1 MPNFGQNQEATDG
14 AVKKLYTG
22 VENFRVVAVNPTH
35 EELKAIYGDNAK
47 EPTYVT
53 TNDDGD
59 TQVLLNF
66 FLDNIAEEG
75 EDSIK
80 TNLSFYVVKTN
91 RVSSKGTVEVIN
103 DYGTSAWMNP
113 DMTVPANMS
122 WYNTEG
128 MRKAY
133 KGEPALIEMLKNLLN
148 LPSLKAATEAGNPAN
163 AKASLSDSDWNTI
176 FNGNFSV
183 FQSLIKS
190 TENKIGVLLGVK
202 TVDDGKMYQATYNR
216 KTLRQYTKATRKFE
230 YLRKDVQSAQANGA
244 FATTDFGDPSY
255 VLTEFLG
262 ESTVTKSAEVSAPQ
276 AQTFSGFSAET
287 ANAFAGT
294 N

>member
-1 MPNFGQNQEATDG
+1 M
-14 AVKKLYTG
+14 
-22 VENFRVVAVNPTH
+22 
-35 EELKAIYGDNAK
+35 
-47 EPTYVT
+47 
-53 TNDDGD
+53 
-59 TQVLLNF
+59 LNF

-163 AKASLSDSDWNTI
+163 AKASLSDSDWDTI

-216 KTLRQYTKATRKFE
+216 KTLRQYTKATGKFE

-276 AQTFSGFSAET
+276 AQTFSGFNAET